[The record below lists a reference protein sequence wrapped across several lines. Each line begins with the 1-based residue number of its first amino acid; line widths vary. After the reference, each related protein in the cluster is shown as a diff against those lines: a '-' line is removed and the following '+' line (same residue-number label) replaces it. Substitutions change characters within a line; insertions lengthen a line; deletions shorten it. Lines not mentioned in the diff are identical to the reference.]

1 MPTTPTVL
9 LNDDNRHR
17 DYTGVTKF
25 HNLGYYGERVRAAT
39 GESWGYLYYNPAGMV
54 IDPMADSLYAS
65 ESQTHGMETAATF
78 FQVAPASKLISLSFA
93 GRFMSGGAFES
104 TFIDDSIPIIQSMGI
119 TNMFNS
125 FTQTGNDAY
134 FQALQQAL
142 NNVPNFKCYFSA
154 GNDDTDDYNKVM
166 QVENVFGVGAY
177 KIMVS
182 GEIVLEGYSSE
193 SEYVDF
199 AAPSMIYTNLFATS
213 PDATAGPHSGT
224 SFSAPWLCGMSCLVD
239 DFFIDRTGYPLSR
252 EAMRQF
258 MIDCSEDI
266 GDSGMDV
273 ETGHGAPRLP
283 DPEDIVISNYTTHTE
298 RVSVPVLIPSIANES
313 DLTPSN
319 VSNGRLTVTKDEYN
333 LYFDTEFEHNDM
345 SSVESV
351 PTFVDLQ
358 RTYPYDKL
366 YVVEDTAQIYKN
378 IDGVWCKLGTT
389 LETTSLRKYAQTIG
403 NGAGVGFT
411 ITHNLDTKNIFVSA
425 YNLITGQSIK
435 LDYTIVDEYEIDVD
449 FEDSIPSN
457 SIRVIIFG

>member
-9 LNDDNRHR
+9 LNQDNRHR
-17 DYTGVTKF
+17 TYTGVTAF
-25 HNLGYYGERVRAAT
+25 HNAGYYGERVIAGT
-39 GESWGYLYYNPAGMV
+39 GESWGLLYYNPAGMV
-54 IDPMADSLYAS
+54 IDPTADSLYTS
-65 ESQTHGMETAATF
+65 ESQSHGMETAATF
-78 FQVAPASKLISLSFA
+78 FQVAPASKLISLSFT
-93 GRFMSGGAFES
+93 GKFMSDGSFES
-104 TFIDDSIPIIQSMGI
+104 TFIDESIPIIQSMGI

-125 FTQTGNDAY
+125 FTQTGNNAY

-177 KIMVS
+177 RIMVS

-199 AAPSMIYTNLFATS
+199 AAPSMIYVNLFATS
-213 PDATAGPHSGT
+213 PDASAAPCSGT

-266 GDSGMDV
+266 GDSGTDV

-283 DPEDIVISNYTTHTE
+283 NPEDIVISNYTTHTE
-298 RVSVPVLIPSIANES
+298 RVSVPIFKPSTAEESVLSS
-313 DLTPSN
+313 SN
-319 VSNGRLTVTKDEYN
+319 VDNGAFIITTDEHN
-333 LYFDTEFEHNDM
+333 IYFDTEFKHNDM
-345 SSVESV
+345 SSFATVATKVE
-351 PTFVDLQ
+351 LQ
-358 RTYPYDKL
+358 QTYPYDKL
-366 YVVEDTAQIYKN
+366 YFVEEEDALYKN
-378 IDGVWCKLGTT
+378 IDGVWCKIEGSTEQT
-389 LETTSLRKYAQTIG
+389 FLRKYAKTIG

-411 ITHNLDTKNIFVSA
+411 IDHNLDTTDVYVSA
-425 YNLITGQSIK
+425 YDLRTGESIW
-435 LDYTIVDEYEIDVD
+435 LDYTVEDEYSISVD
-449 FEDSIPSN
+449 FEDAIDAN